1 MKSGTSEMMI
11 VEAVDSYLNNSKCVT
26 GSVIKQRES
35 DPSCQLLFL
44 MQIFFMLSVKRAPW
58 AEMGQKRQR
67 NAEVLLFST
76 PAEVVFYPK

>member
-35 DPSCQLLFL
+35 DPSCHLLFL
-44 MQIFFMLSVKRAPW
+44 MQIGSCCLSEELHGLKWDRGGDVILGVEGAALLKSADVFF
-58 AEMGQKRQR
+58 
-67 NAEVLLFST
+67 
-76 PAEVVFYPK
+76 

>member
-11 VEAVDSYLNNSKCVT
+11 VGAVDSYLNNSKCVT

-44 MQIFFMLSVKRAPW
+44 MQIFFPGCLSKELHVLRW
-58 AEMGQKRQR
+58 DGRDGV
-67 NAEVLLFST
+67 NAQVLLFS
-76 PAEVVFYPK
+76 PK